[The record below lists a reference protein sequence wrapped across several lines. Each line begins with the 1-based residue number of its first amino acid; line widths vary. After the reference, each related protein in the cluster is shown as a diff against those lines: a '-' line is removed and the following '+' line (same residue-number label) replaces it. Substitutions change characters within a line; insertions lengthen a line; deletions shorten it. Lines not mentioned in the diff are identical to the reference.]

1 MQRKCFASWQQQQ
14 RKNEEKLAPRRR
26 NWSAGQWRCISVSAT
41 TAWGKWCKRN
51 NFLFFRSKLFPAW
64 LKPWLYCPY
73 YPVRPVC
80 AVRDAVKK
88 HQAPV
93 SGSMRESCPHVHMS
107 TWRNNGRQWR
117 LIFELETHKWKVSE
131 KVSEMTNWAPAQFW
145 LPREPWPRNGYP
157 RLLIK

>member
-1 MQRKCFASWQQQQ
+1 MPFLLCVIKSTKSNKATMQRKCFASWQQQQ

-41 TAWGKWCKRN
+41 TARGKWCKRN

-64 LKPWLYCPY
+64 LKPLLYCPY

-93 SGSMRESCPHVHMS
+93 SGSMRESCPHVHM
-107 TWRNNGRQWR
+107 TQQWKTVTSD
-117 LIFELETHKWKVSE
+117 IWAGNTQIKSKWKS
-131 KVSEMTNWAPAQFW
+131 KWND
-145 LPREPWPRNGYP
+145 
-157 RLLIK
+157 

>member
-1 MQRKCFASWQQQQ
+1 MPFFLCVIKSTKSNKATMQRKCFASWQQQQ

-41 TAWGKWCKRN
+41 TARGKWCKRN

-64 LKPWLYCPY
+64 LKPLLYCPY

-93 SGSMRESCPHVHMS
+93 SGSMRVVSTCPHVHM
-107 TWRNNGRQWR
+107 TQQWKTVTSD
-117 LIFELETHKWKVSE
+117 IWAGNTQIKSKWKS
-131 KVSEMTNWAPAQFW
+131 KWND
-145 LPREPWPRNGYP
+145 
-157 RLLIK
+157 